1 MPTCC
6 TNCHKFLQ
14 RIVVLE
20 TKLFAGLPKQTEHT
34 ADGHHGPP
42 QHTAGESCESSESQ
56 QFIPSVEEQVE
67 TDRRTNRWHKQGARP
82 KGSRDTRLSRV
93 SRIAAV
99 ASSTPDTAM
108 TRLVSTGILQP
119 PIHLENRFE
128 ALMNVDEESQ
138 NMTKLGSNQPAANIA
153 TNMRS
158 RSSRQRHSA
167 QSAAEPRTL
176 IVGDSIIRNVSS
188 RTATTCCFPQATV
201 SDVNKELRSIV
212 MKHKTA
218 NRVIIHVGKNDIRK
232 RQSEMLKQDFS
243 ELFETLQRLEVQS
256 FISGPLPARGTNM
269 FSRLLGLNTWLQR
282 TCSTKGVNF
291 IDNFNIFWGHRQLY
305 KLDGLHPNK
314 LGARVLKDNFYFSLR
329 HPSVVCVNPLTQSPG
344 QNMSDHRTSYQLPR
358 HYVVEE
364 SHKDTDN
371 ATQPKQP
378 LLMDIPAE
386 PCPQS
391 SSHADCD
398 VSQQLQD
405 SAPKDNFLENSLRC
419 HDNTLQSP
427 KTSELE
433 PRSPDTLSLS
443 PAPGQNM
450 PRSPDTL
457 SLSPASPLLSFSQKM
472 EELVYAGTKL
482 SASPQISTKKRRAPQ
497 PPKTAGSALPP
508 PPVRALRPLPQRQG
522 PNPPPSAV
530 GEPKTTDN
538 SSQ

>member
-1 MPTCC
+1 MPRVESTCC
-6 TNCHKFLQ
+6 MNCHKILQ
-14 RIVVLE
+14 RIAVLE
-20 TKLFAGLPKQTEHT
+20 TKLLAGLPKQTEYT

-42 QHTAGESCESSESQ
+42 QHTAGESYESSESQ
-56 QFIPSVEEQVE
+56 QFIPSVEEQAK
-67 TDRRTNRWHKQGARP
+67 TDRQTNRWHKQGARP
-82 KGSRDTRLSRV
+82 KGSRDIRLSRV

-108 TRLVSTGILQP
+108 TRLVQP

-153 TNMRS
+153 TNR
-158 RSSRQRHSA
+158 RSSSSRRRHSA

-176 IVGDSIIRNVSS
+176 IVGDSIIRNISS
-188 RTATTCCFPQATV
+188 RTTTNCCFTQATV
-201 SDVNKELRSIV
+201 SGVNKELRNIV

-232 RQSEMLKQDFS
+232 GQSELLKQDFS

-291 IDNFNIFWGHRQLY
+291 IDNFNIFWGHRQLF

-314 LGARVLKDNFYFSLR
+314 RGTRVLKDNFFFSLR
-329 HPSVVCVNPLTQSPG
+329 HPSVVCANPLTHSPE
-344 QNMSDHRTSYQLPR
+344 QNMSDHRTSYQLPS
-358 HYVVEE
+358 HHVVEE
-364 SHKDTDN
+364 SHKDT
-371 ATQPKQP
+371 
-378 LLMDIPAE
+378 PAE
-386 PCPQS
+386 PRPQS
-391 SSHADCD
+391 SPHADCD
-398 VSQQLQD
+398 VLQQLQD
-405 SAPKDNFLENSLRC
+405 STPKDDFLENSLGSQ
-419 HDNTLQSP
+419 DNTSQSP
-427 KTSELE
+427 ETPELE
-433 PRSPDTLSLS
+433 
-443 PAPGQNM
+443 

-497 PPKTAGSALPP
+497 PPKTAGPALP

-538 SSQ
+538 SSVICVGSPLY

>member
-6 TNCHKFLQ
+6 TNCHKLLQ

-56 QFIPSVEEQVE
+56 QFIPSVEEQAE

-153 TNMRS
+153 TNRRS

-344 QNMSDHRTSYQLPR
+344 QNMSDHRTSYQLPS

-371 ATQPKQP
+371 ATQPKQT

-405 SAPKDNFLENSLRC
+405 SAPKDNFLENSLGC

-427 KTSELE
+427 ETSELE
-433 PRSPDTLSLS
+433 
-443 PAPGQNM
+443 

-508 PPVRALRPLPQRQG
+508 PPVRALRPLPQRKG

>member
-1 MPTCC
+1 
-6 TNCHKFLQ
+6 
-14 RIVVLE
+14 
-20 TKLFAGLPKQTEHT
+20 
-34 ADGHHGPP
+34 
-42 QHTAGESCESSESQ
+42 
-56 QFIPSVEEQVE
+56 
-67 TDRRTNRWHKQGARP
+67 
-82 KGSRDTRLSRV
+82 
-93 SRIAAV
+93 
-99 ASSTPDTAM
+99 M
-108 TRLVSTGILQP
+108 TRLVNTGILQP

-128 ALMNVDEESQ
+128 ALINVDEESQ
-138 NMTKLGSNQPAANIA
+138 NVTKLRSNQPAANIA
-153 TNMRS
+153 TNRCS

-176 IVGDSIIRNVSS
+176 IVGDSIIRNISS
-188 RTATTCCFPQATV
+188 RTTTTCCFPQATV
-201 SDVNKELRSIV
+201 SDVNKELRNIV

-232 RQSEMLKQDFS
+232 GQSELLKQDFS
-243 ELFETLQRLEVQS
+243 ELFETLQSLEVQS
-256 FISGPLPARGTNM
+256 FISGPLPA
-269 FSRLLGLNTWLQR
+269 R

-291 IDNFNIFWGHRQLY
+291 IDNFNIFWGHRQLF

-329 HPSVVCVNPLTQSPG
+329 HPSAVCTNPLTHSPG
-344 QNMSDHRTSYQLPR
+344 QNMSDHRTSYQLPS
-358 HYVVEE
+358 HHVVEE

-371 ATQPKQP
+371 ATQPKQA

-398 VSQQLQD
+398 VLQQLQD
-405 SAPKDNFLENSLRC
+405 SAPKDDLLENSLGSQ
-419 HDNTLQSP
+419 DNTSQSP
-427 KTSELE
+427 ETPELE
-433 PRSPDTLSLS
+433 
-443 PAPGQNM
+443 

-482 SASPQISTKKRRAPQ
+482 SASPQTSTKKRRAPQ

>member
-1 MPTCC
+1 
-6 TNCHKFLQ
+6 
-14 RIVVLE
+14 
-20 TKLFAGLPKQTEHT
+20 
-34 ADGHHGPP
+34 
-42 QHTAGESCESSESQ
+42 
-56 QFIPSVEEQVE
+56 
-67 TDRRTNRWHKQGARP
+67 
-82 KGSRDTRLSRV
+82 
-93 SRIAAV
+93 
-99 ASSTPDTAM
+99 
-108 TRLVSTGILQP
+108 
-119 PIHLENRFE
+119 
-128 ALMNVDEESQ
+128 
-138 NMTKLGSNQPAANIA
+138 MTKLGSNQPAANIA
-153 TNMRS
+153 NNRRS
-158 RSSRQRHSA
+158 RSSRRRHSA
-167 QSAAEPRTL
+167 QSTAEPRTL
-176 IVGDSIIRNVSS
+176 IVGDSIIRNVST

-232 RQSEMLKQDFS
+232 GQSEMLKQDFS

-291 IDNFNIFWGHRQLY
+291 IDNFNIFWG
-305 KLDGLHPNK
+305 
-314 LGARVLKDNFYFSLR
+314 DNFPFSLR
-329 HPSVVCVNPLTQSPG
+329 HPSVVCANPLTHSPG
-344 QNMSDHRTSYQLPR
+344 QNMSDHRTSYQLPS

-371 ATQPKQP
+371 ATQPKQA

-398 VSQQLQD
+398 VLQQLQD
-405 SAPKDNFLENSLRC
+405 SAPKDNFLENSLGSQ
-419 HDNTLQSP
+419 DNTSP
-427 KTSELE
+427 ETPELE
-433 PRSPDTLSLS
+433 PHSPDTLSLS
-443 PAPGQNM
+443 PENSLGSQDNTSPETPELE

-497 PPKTAGSALPP
+497 TPKTAGSALQ
-508 PPVRALRPLPQRQG
+508 PLPQRQG
-522 PNPPPSAV
+522 PKPTIQIKL
-530 GEPKTTDN
+530 G
-538 SSQ
+538 

>member
-1 MPTCC
+1 MPLVESTCC
-6 TNCHKFLQ
+6 MNCHKLLQ

-20 TKLFAGLPKQTEHT
+20 TKLLAGLPKQTEHT
-34 ADGHHGPP
+34 ADGHHRPP

-56 QFIPSVEEQVE
+56 QFIPSVEEQAE

-82 KGSRDTRLSRV
+82 KGSRDIRLSRV

-153 TNMRS
+153 TNRRS
-158 RSSRQRHSA
+158 RQTGA
-167 QSAAEPRTL
+167 
-176 IVGDSIIRNVSS
+176 
-188 RTATTCCFPQATV
+188 
-201 SDVNKELRSIV
+201 
-212 MKHKTA
+212 A
-218 NRVIIHVGKNDIRK
+218 NRVIIHVGKNDIWK
-232 RQSEMLKQDFS
+232 GQSEMLKQDFR

-291 IDNFNIFWGHRQLY
+291 IDNFNIFWGHRQLF

-314 LGARVLKDNFYFSLR
+314 LGARVLKDNFYFSLH
-329 HPSVVCVNPLTQSPG
+329 HPSVVCANPLTHSPG
-344 QNMSDHRTSYQLPR
+344 QNMSDHRTSYQLPS
-358 HYVVEE
+358 HCVVEE

-371 ATQPKQP
+371 ATQPTQA
-378 LLMDIPAE
+378 LLMDIPTE
-386 PCPQS
+386 PCPKS

-398 VSQQLQD
+398 VLQQLQD
-405 SAPKDNFLENSLRC
+405 SAPKDDFLENSLGSQ
-419 HDNTLQSP
+419 DNTSQSP
-427 KTSELE
+427 ETPELE
-433 PRSPDTLSLS
+433 
-443 PAPGQNM
+443 

-482 SASPQISTKKRRAPQ
+482 SASPQISTKKRQAPQ
-497 PPKTAGSALPP
+497 PPKTAGSVLPP
-508 PPVRALRPLPQRQG
+508 PPVRALQPLPQRQG